1 MTAASKSERLFRVLC
16 LFPHPRFTG
25 HAVLDE
31 IGLVRSATFTMRTRR
46 FPTLP
51 ERIASIELQLRQSVA
66 TYRPDVV
73 AIIATTGCAWVET
86 TTAQV
91 LTAATA
97 TGVRLR
103 VVAEPELEELFRVPD
118 GAEYD
123 QLGQSVTS
131 VFFPEL
137 MHDTGSWRRGTADVR
152 RRVRPMWKAAAGAI
166 AVLAEHR
173 PASTAKLARG
183 PLPPG
188 LASLIE
194 RASRAPIT

>member
-31 IGLVRSATFTMRTRR
+31 TGLVRSATFTMRTRR
-46 FPTLP
+46 FPTLA
-51 ERIASIELQLRQSVA
+51 ERIASIELQLRESVA

-73 AIIATTGCAWVET
+73 AIIATEGCAWVET

-91 LTAATA
+91 LTTATA
-97 TGVRLR
+97 IGFPLR

-123 QLGQSVTS
+123 QLGQCVTGA
-131 VFFPEL
+131 FFPEL
-137 MHDTGSWRRGTADVR
+137 VHDTGSWRRGNADVR

-166 AVLAEHR
+166 TALAERRPSAVL
-173 PASTAKLARG
+173 KLARG
-183 PLPPG
+183 PVPPG

-194 RASRAPIT
+194 RASRTPTV